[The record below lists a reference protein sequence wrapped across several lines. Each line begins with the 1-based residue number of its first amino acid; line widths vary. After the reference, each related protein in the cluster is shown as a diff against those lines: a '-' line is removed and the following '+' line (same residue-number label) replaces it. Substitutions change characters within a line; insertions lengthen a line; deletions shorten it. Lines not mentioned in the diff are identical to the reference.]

1 MTENA
6 VPISSVKHSYDL
18 VHEIRDRGQA
28 GVTELA
34 TALDRPKS
42 TIHNHLQTLEE
53 LGYVVKTDGLYRLSS
68 RYFHIG
74 WESRANYD
82 AFAYGYETVKRL
94 ESETNRHVQL
104 VVEEDG
110 MGTILYATRW
120 QAEDQTP
127 IEERLSLT
135 RAELHTNAPGKAI
148 LAHLPTEDVTSIVER
163 HGLSERTKRTI
174 TDEQTLRDEL
184 DAIRDRGYAIDRGEM
199 IDGSAGVGVAITT
212 DQSVFG
218 AIAVYGPANEILEE
232 IESNDLPAL
241 VREYAET
248 IRANIVFGSLE

>member
-1 MTENA
+1 MEDA
-6 VPISSVKHSYDL
+6 VVPISSVKHSYEL
-18 VHEIRDRGQA
+18 VHAIRDRGQA

-53 LGYVVKTDGLYRLSS
+53 LGYIVKTDGSYRLSS
-68 RYFHIG
+68 RYFHLG

-110 MGTILYATRW
+110 MGAVLYATRW
-120 QAEDQTP
+120 EDEDQTP
-127 IEERLSLT
+127 IEDRLSLT

-148 LAHLPTEDVTSIVER
+148 LAQLPAEDVTSVVER
-163 HGLSERTKRTI
+163 YGLSKRTSRTI
-174 TDEQTLRDEL
+174 TEKQTLRNEL

-199 IDGSAGVGVAITT
+199 IDGNAGIGVAITT
-212 DQSVFG
+212 DQCVFG
-218 AIAVYGPANEILEE
+218 AIAVYGPANDILEE
-232 IESNDLPAL
+232 IESGDLAAL

-248 IRANIVFGSLE
+248 IRANIVFGSPE